1 MILNNYINNNKSID
15 YFQQDSYNCGA
26 YACMVNDMT

>member
-1 MILNNYINNNKSID
+1 MILNNYINNKSID